1 MAEPSPPLDKVL
13 NFRDVGKTVNL
24 YLGERRVREGVIFR
38 SARPDDATPRDKT
51 IIRDQLAIR
60 TVIDLRTKTE
70 LLEQAQKSHAQ
81 GHGAE
86 PSSPGGTAP
95 VHPPRIKGIEYKEI
109 KITGRSFEKHL
120 MSQLSCKVIVL
131 YIVGYRIDAVRIIGQ
146 EVLLARGLVGL
157 GTDTLDHS
165 GAEIR
170 EALLLYGSS
179 QSVPVLVHCTQGKDR
194 TGTFPFSCEALFGI
208 VCALLLMILE
218 VPASAI
224 EHDYFLTDAALVS
237 EREERIAEIRNIG
250 LTDEWFNTAE
260 DMITGMEKHLAQTY
274 GGLDAYL
281 DGIGFSEE
289 DRARLREKLLY

>member
-60 TVIDLRTKTE
+60 TVIDLRTKRKRVTPRAMARN
-70 LLEQAQKSHAQ
+70 LPRPAAPR
-81 GHGAE
+81 
-86 PSSPGGTAP
+86 PST
-95 VHPPRIKGIEYKEI
+95 PRIKGIEYKEI

-218 VPASAI
+218 VPAPAI

-281 DGIGFSEE
+281 DGIGFSEQ